1 MLSHR
6 SYHTGHLKPR
16 DVLRNAGRRRV
27 VAATLREVGTVQRRR
42 FDVDEYLVEAEGGV
56 VPLDDLE
63 DLGTSGLGN
72 DGGSHGDLL
81 RWGVLEI
88 LYSTRRARK
97 LDLQGNAGSRAT
109 VRNVKITCYSA
120 YPHM

>member
-6 SYHTGHLKPR
+6 SYHTGHLQAG

-27 VAATLREVGTVQRRR
+27 VAATLGEVGAVQGRRL
-42 FDVDEYLVEAEGGV
+42 DVDEHLVGAEGGV

-72 DGGSHGDLL
+72 DGGSHGVLL
-81 RWGVLEI
+81 WWGI
-88 LYSTRRARK
+88 
-97 LDLQGNAGSRAT
+97 
-109 VRNVKITCYSA
+109 
-120 YPHM
+120 

>member
-6 SYHTGHLKPR
+6 SYDTGHFQAGY
-16 DVLRNAGRRRV
+16 VLRNAGRRRV

-63 DLGTSGLGN
+63 DLGTSGLGY
-72 DGGSHGDLL
+72 DGGSHGVLL
-81 RWGVLEI
+81 WGGC
-88 LYSTRRARK
+88 A
-97 LDLQGNAGSRAT
+97 
-109 VRNVKITCYSA
+109 A
-120 YPHM
+120 YYT